1 MYFMKKISVEIS
13 IAALAV
19 LVLNIG
25 VFSLSQ
31 VANATE
37 EDGCKIVTDER
48 TADRGF
54 SHQAII
60 KTDDKKYRIDADYRV
75 GINDE
80 SLDGC
85 NTYGIIK
92 FGDAKDAKNLRLHTG
107 EDITIKFDCVMKEC
121 GGDFDGIEVVLVDKD
136 EKDRDIA
143 LNLVQ
148 NPRPSSFKTIAD
160 ECVDLEETFFKLS
173 DCKVEAT
180 ISKNID
186 KGKYNLVV
194 EAVEDEFSTFFIN
207 EVKIKE

>member
-1 MYFMKKISVEIS
+1 MKKISAGIS

-19 LVLNIG
+19 LVLSIG
-25 VFSLSQ
+25 MSSPPQ
-31 VANATE
+31 EANATD
-37 EDGCKIVTDER
+37 EDGCKKVTSER

-54 SHQAII
+54 SHQAVI

-80 SLDGC
+80 SSDGC

-92 FGDAKDAKNLRLHTG
+92 FDDAKDAKNLKLHTG
-107 EDITIKFDCVMKEC
+107 EDMTIKFDCVMKEC
-121 GGDFDGIEVVLVDKD
+121 GGDFNAIQVVLVDKD

-148 NPRPSSFKTIAD
+148 NPKPSSFETIEES
-160 ECVDLEETFFKLS
+160 ECDRPLS

-180 ISKNID
+180 IPKNID
-186 KGKYNLVV
+186 KGKYKLVV

-207 EVKIKE
+207 KVKIKG